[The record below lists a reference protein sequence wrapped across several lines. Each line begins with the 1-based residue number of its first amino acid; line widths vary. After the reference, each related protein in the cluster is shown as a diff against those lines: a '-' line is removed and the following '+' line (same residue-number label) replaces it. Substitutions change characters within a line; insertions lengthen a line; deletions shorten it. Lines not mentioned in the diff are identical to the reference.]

1 MEEIKE
7 QIVERQQ
14 NQSQIGGT
22 MGVTDSKL
30 YRNFW
35 NLQKYLANP
44 LSIFTSKQLD
54 FEVLEE

>member
-1 MEEIKE
+1 M
-7 QIVERQQ
+7 ERQQ
-14 NQSQIGGT
+14 NQGQIGG
-22 MGVTDSKL
+22 GGVVTDSKL

>member
-14 NQSQIGGT
+14 NQGQIVGGV
-22 MGVTDSKL
+22 VTDSKL